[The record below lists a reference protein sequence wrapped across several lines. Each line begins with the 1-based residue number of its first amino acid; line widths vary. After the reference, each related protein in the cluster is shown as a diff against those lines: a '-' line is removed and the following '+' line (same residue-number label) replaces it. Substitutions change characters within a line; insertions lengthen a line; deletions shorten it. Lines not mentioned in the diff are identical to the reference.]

1 MKMRTT
7 VITLITASTL
17 FTGCV
22 SETVAL
28 IIPSST
34 ESTTKTSLA
43 DSNLTGEKSYLENK
57 TAELSDKTD
66 KKIDT
71 GINKLYGRLMGK
83 LGLNQTE
90 TETKTSLTNANEDVT
105 EKKGLI
111 ERKKAELI
119 GKTDTKIDTAYEK
132 LMKKI
137 GL

>member
-90 TETKTSLTNANEDVT
+90 TETKTNVANENVT
-105 EKKGLI
+105 GEKGLI